1 MPKTIVSRS
10 STGLENC
17 CRVYRTGHINK
28 VIRFC
33 CPDMPNPVSNAV
45 AYVEEMNKINEKF
58 FQPYFDDPFNVDPET
73 IYCDLLEFFEGEKE
87 RLTNVSPD
95 LIAQIEF
102 ITNAMT
108 LVRKDASQY
117 FLLNLQN
124 AAMAKQIES
133 TIQGLIMNIYM
144 LNTKI
149 SILTGYEGDDG
160 VAGSAKVQIA
170 QIKDP
175 RYIMAQF
182 QPDLTMLTFLYPDEP
197 TAKYYMRLKKLLE
210 MSGLYESKQD
220 ITNDMVKFLDRFLV
234 KHDLTLT
241 LAQWL
246 EIKENEK
253 LLTTEEL
260 EEIEIGKEQLEI
272 IQRRDEYLD
281 EWKEQHGHHSVLK
294 GTFSMDVCNLDRIL
308 CRRYDQNKFRL
319 DQQLKQFQGCEPAR
333 RPGIIPVPN
342 VLERMMLVQGSI
354 SITTADVSFDLD
366 TLANAAG
373 SEAQNIIDRLSKLPY
388 RDPSRSIKDDSCSTT
403 CEPKKRRYHFPKCST
418 TRKKCK
424 TKNNKTRKNI
434 CE

>member
-1 MPKTIVSRS
+1 MFLLLALFMPKTIVSRS

-17 CRVYRTGHINK
+17 SRVYRTGHVNK

-33 CPDMPNPVSNAV
+33 CPEMPDPVSDGV
-45 AYVEEMNKINEKF
+45 AYVQEMNKINEKF
-58 FQPYFDDPFNVDPET
+58 FQPYFDNPLDVDPET
-73 IYCDLLEFFEGEKE
+73 IYSDLLEFFKGEKE
-87 RLTNVSPD
+87 RYTNVSPD
-95 LIAQIEF
+95 LIAQINF

-133 TIQGLIMNIYM
+133 TIQGLIMNTYM

-160 VAGSAKVQIA
+160 IAGSTKIKIA
-170 QIKDP
+170 EFKDP

-182 QPDLTMLTFLYPDEP
+182 QPDLTMLSFLYPNEP

-220 ITNDMVKFLDRFLV
+220 VSNDLIKFLDRFLV

-246 EIKENEK
+246 EAKENEELMTSK
-253 LLTTEEL
+253 KL
-260 EEIEIGKEQLEI
+260 EEIKVGNEHLEI
-272 IQRRDEYLD
+272 NQTKGKNLD
-281 EWKEQHGHHSVLK
+281 ESVK
-294 GTFSMDVCNLDRIL
+294 
-308 CRRYDQNKFRL
+308 
-319 DQQLKQFQGCEPAR
+319 
-333 RPGIIPVPN
+333 RPRIIPVNN
-342 VLERMMLVQGSI
+342 VLEGMMVLQGSI
-354 SITTADVSFDLD
+354 SMTTTDISFDLD
-366 TLANAAG
+366 TLANSSCSDAK
-373 SEAQNIIDRLSKLPY
+373 NIINKLTKLPSKK
-388 RDPSRSIKDDSCSTT
+388 RSHSIKDSSRSNTFKS
-403 CEPKKRRYHFPKCST
+403 KKRTYHFPKCST
-418 TRKKCK
+418 TRKNHKLK
-424 TKNNKTRKNI
+424 NNNKTRKNI